1 VSVAYN
7 EGNMKRWKLLP
18 FNIKKRTGQKGQT
31 LIEFVLL
38 LTVIAGIS
46 FGFVSM
52 MNKNIT
58 SYWSYAVNL
67 VIDDKPGTKTA
78 TLR

>member
-1 VSVAYN
+1 
-7 EGNMKRWKLLP
+7 MKHWKVLP
-18 FNIKKRTGQKGQT
+18 FNLKKQLGQKGQT

-46 FGFVSM
+46 FGFVSL
-52 MNKNIT
+52 MNRNIT
-58 SYWSYAVNL
+58 SYWQYSVNL
-67 VIDDKPGTKTA
+67 IIDDRPGTKTA